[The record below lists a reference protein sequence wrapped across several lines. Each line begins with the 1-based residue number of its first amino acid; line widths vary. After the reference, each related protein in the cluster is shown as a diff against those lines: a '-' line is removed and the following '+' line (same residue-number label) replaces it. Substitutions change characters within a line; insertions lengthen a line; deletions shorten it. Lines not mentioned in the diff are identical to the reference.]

1 MIRSIDPPLM
11 SSRIGRIGLV
21 GGVILLGMAG
31 CASGPGESDLL
42 PDEGPTTLQ
51 VYERH
56 LAGEP
61 LSGAS
66 SAPGDAAAPSPS
78 GEATP
83 PVPPGRIAMPGGAI
97 APTADAETRR
107 GRAALDDLQRDF
119 QRVPN
124 PEILGYVYPH
134 LAEGM
139 PVPGYY
145 TAFPLRDGL
154 HYAEPG
160 EGFYPGDAP

>member
-1 MIRSIDPPLM
+1 M
-11 SSRIGRIGLV
+11 SSRIGRIGRI

-51 VYERH
+51 LYERH

-78 GEATP
+78 GRPRHPRHRAGSRCPAARSRKPPTP
-83 PVPPGRIAMPGGAI
+83 KPAGS
-97 APTADAETRR
+97 
-107 GRAALDDLQRDF
+107 RAALDDLQRDF

-134 LAEGM
+134 RAEGM

>member
-66 SAPGDAAAPSPS
+66 SRYLA
-78 GEATP
+78 
-83 PVPPGRIAMPGGAI
+83 VIALP
-97 APTADAETRR
+97 
-107 GRAALDDLQRDF
+107 RA
-119 QRVPN
+119 
-124 PEILGYVYPH
+124 
-134 LAEGM
+134 
-139 PVPGYY
+139 
-145 TAFPLRDGL
+145 
-154 HYAEPG
+154 
-160 EGFYPGDAP
+160 